1 MEIAALELDNE
12 MMMVLAILGYTIILF
27 VTEVIRIDVA
37 AILILVMLG
46 LTGLVPDTHLF
57 DGFASNAV
65 LSIIAVMILG
75 AGLDR
80 TGVMNKVAGFIM
92 KIGGKSENSVI
103 PVVSG
108 TVGTISGF
116 MQNVGATALF
126 LPVLN
131 RISGQ
136 TKIPL
141 SRLLMPMGFCAILG
155 GTVTMVGSSPLILLN
170 DLIET
175 SNRSLPPG
183 AETLN
188 SFGLFSVTPI
198 GISLLTVGILYF
210 LLIGKH
216 LLPNSVKMDEYTGLK
231 SNDYFK
237 ETYGIPN
244 IKKELLVGKNSP
256 LIGKTILEIE
266 TMMHDTI
273 KVLALSSEGNT
284 KLSPSRKHFIWSGD
298 SLGILGDDE
307 QITQFAEQNKLTI
320 VNGFKQFKH
329 TFNASNAGFSE
340 AVIVPGSRFLG
351 KQLGDFHFRQEFG
364 ITVIAISRAD
374 EVYRGEDIHT
384 LTLRLGDTFVI
395 FGGWRDQAGISRSR
409 NVAVVGDIPT
419 QQERPQKVPFALF
432 FFAVALSLVIFTKLK
447 LSIALLTGAI
457 GMIITGVI
465 HIDEAYRAVSWKT
478 VFLLACLIPLG
489 YAMEHTGTAAWVA
502 QQTIT
507 HLGSVSQYIYQLAIA
522 ILATVFSLVMSNVGA
537 TVLLVPLA
545 INIAL
550 ETGGNPAIYALI
562 VALGTSNAFILP
574 THQVSAL
581 IMGPGGYKVKDFLR
595 VGSLMSIIF
604 IAVMLITVNLFV
616 ST

>member
-1 MEIAALELDNE
+1 METAALELNNE
-12 MMMVLAILGYTIILF
+12 MMMVLAILAYTVILF

-37 AILILVMLG
+37 AILILVVLG

-92 KIGGKSENSVI
+92 KIGGQSEKSVI
-103 PVVSG
+103 PVVSS
-108 TVGTISGF
+108 TVGVISGF

-126 LPVLN
+126 LPVMS
-131 RISGQ
+131 RISSQ

-170 DLIET
+170 DLLET

-183 AETLN
+183 AETLKT
-188 SFGLFSVTPI
+188 FGLFAVTPV
-198 GISLLTVGILYF
+198 GVVMLLSGILYF
-210 LLIGKH
+210 LFIGRF
-216 LLPNSVKMDEYTGLK
+216 LLPNTAKLK
-231 SNDYFK
+231 SNITQHSGDYFK
-237 ETYGIPN
+237 DSYGIYN
-244 IKKELLVGKNSP
+244 TKKELIVNKNSS

-266 TMMHDTI
+266 SILQNKITI
-273 KVLALSSEGNT
+273 LALNSEGHR
-284 KLSPSRKHFIWSGD
+284 KLSPSRNHFLWSGD
-298 SLGILGDDE
+298 ILGILGEEKD
-307 QITQFAEQNKLTI
+307 I
-320 VNGFKQFKH
+320 KQFSDYYKLSISNSLKVLKH
-329 TFNASNAGFSE
+329 TFSDSNAGFSE

-351 KQLGDFHFRQEFG
+351 KSLSDFHFRKEFG
-364 ITVIAISRAD
+364 ITVIAISRGD
-374 EVYRGEDIHT
+374 DVYKGEEMYRLD
-384 LTLRLGDTFVI
+384 LRLGDTFVI
-395 FGGWRDQAGISRSR
+395 FGGWRDQAGLTKSR
-409 NVAVVGDIPT
+409 NVALVGDIPT
-419 QQERPQKVPFALF
+419 EQQRPQKVPFALF
-432 FFAVALSLVIFTKLK
+432 FFALALGLVIFTNLK

-457 GMIITGVI
+457 GMIIFGVI

-502 QQTIT
+502 QKTIH
-507 HLGSVSQYIYQLAIA
+507 HLGDVHQYVYQLAIA
-522 ILATVFSLVMSNVGA
+522 LLATIFSLVMSNVGA

-550 ETGGNPAIYALI
+550 ETGGSPTIYALI

-595 VGSLMSIIF
+595 VGSLMSVIF
-604 IAVMLITVNLFV
+604 IIVMLVAVNLFIKA
-616 ST
+616 